1 MPDHRGRDSLMTPD
15 EIQKDREKGTLDDL
29 NERVNAFSTL
39 SLPGQM
45 PMMHMGTSY
54 LVNDLWKAVRTL
66 TTENAALKER
76 VAELEELLCE
86 PVVTHKD
93 QNWIDRR
100 AAALEKSHE

>member
-1 MPDHRGRDSLMTPD
+1 MTPD
-15 EIQKDREKGTLDDL
+15 EIQKDREAGTLDDL

-66 TTENAALKER
+66 TAENAALKER
-76 VAELEELLCE
+76 VAGRAKAVKLAAM
-86 PVVTHKD
+86 TT
-93 QNWIDRR
+93 QNK
-100 AAALEKSHE
+100 EN